1 MSGEIGGRGGS
12 HARKTSDFALQ
23 DGPRAQGDPGRDAL
37 CRTEHRQSACMIPPA
52 FILVAPQMG
61 ENIGAAAR
69 VMANF
74 GLTDLRLV
82 APRDGWPNPA
92 AETMSAGALPDVV
105 TVAVFDTV
113 EAAIADC
120 ALVFAT
126 TARPREM
133 EKPVVGA
140 SEAIGR
146 MRATPARA
154 AVLFGGERAGLPNEA
169 VALADAVLSYPV
181 NKMFASL
188 NLAQAV
194 ALLAH
199 GYAEA
204 IAGGPPPGF
213 MASKEVPATR
223 EELVGMME
231 HFEEELDRAG
241 FFYPDAKRAPMAQNL
256 RNAFTRA
263 GWTAQEVST
272 FRGAIKALA
281 IGRGRARVK
290 RED

>member
-1 MSGEIGGRGGS
+1 
-12 HARKTSDFALQ
+12 
-23 DGPRAQGDPGRDAL
+23 
-37 CRTEHRQSACMIPPA
+37 MIAPA

-105 TVAVFDTV
+105 TATVFDTV

-120 ALVFAT
+120 GVVFAT

-133 EKPVVGA
+133 EKPVLGA
-140 SEAIGR
+140 SEAIAR
-146 MRATPARA
+146 VRA
-154 AVLFGGERAGLPNEA
+154 ATVRTAILFGGERAGLPNEA
-169 VALADAVLSYPV
+169 VALADAILSFPV
-181 NKMFASL
+181 NRAFASL

-199 GYAEA
+199 AYAEA
-204 IAGGPPPGF
+204 QASGPPPGF
-213 MASKEVPATR
+213 MPSTEPPATR

-231 HFEEELDRAG
+231 HFEDELYRAG
-241 FFYPDAKRAPMAQNL
+241 FFFPDAKRAPMTQNL

-281 IGRGRARVK
+281 IGRGKARVK
-290 RED
+290 RDD

>member
-1 MSGEIGGRGGS
+1 MT
-12 HARKTSDFALQ
+12 A
-23 DGPRAQGDPGRDAL
+23 P
-37 CRTEHRQSACMIPPA
+37 C

-74 GLTDLRLV
+74 GLRDLRLV

-92 AETMSAGALPDVV
+92 AETMSAGALPEVV
-105 TVAVFDTV
+105 TVTVFETV
-113 EAAIADC
+113 EQAIADC
-120 ALVFAT
+120 GLVFAT

-140 SEAIGR
+140 GEAIAR
-146 MRATPARA
+146 LRAAEARA
-154 AVLFGGERAGLPNEA
+154 GILFGAERAGLPNEA
-169 VALADAVLSYPV
+169 VALADAILSYPV
-181 NKMFASL
+181 NRSFASL

-199 GYAEA
+199 AYAEA
-204 IAGGPPPGF
+204 EANGPPEGF
-213 MASKEVPATR
+213 AAAPEAPATR
-223 EELVGMME
+223 EELIGMME
-231 HFEEELDRAG
+231 HFEAELDRAG
-241 FFYPDAKRAPMAQNL
+241 FFFPEAKRAPMVQNL
-256 RNAFTRA
+256 RNSFTRA
-263 GWTAQEVST
+263 GWTSQEVST

-281 IGRGRARVK
+281 IGRGKARVV

>member
-1 MSGEIGGRGGS
+1 MAI
-12 HARKTSDFALQ
+12 TSQRRYSVPMTA
-23 DGPRAQGDPGRDAL
+23 P
-37 CRTEHRQSACMIPPA
+37 C

-105 TVAVFDTV
+105 TATVFDTV
-113 EAAIADC
+113 ERAIADC
-120 ALVFAT
+120 GVVFAT

-133 EKPVVGA
+133 EKPVLGA
-140 SEAIGR
+140 SEAITR
-146 MRATPARA
+146 IRATPART
-154 AVLFGGERAGLPNEA
+154 AVLFGAERAGLPNEA
-169 VALADAVLSYPV
+169 VALADAILSYPV
-181 NKMFASL
+181 NRAFASL

-199 GYAEA
+199 AYAEA
-204 IAGGPPPGF
+204 EASGPPAGF
-213 MASKEVPATR
+213 ADALDVPASR
-223 EELVGMME
+223 EELIGMME

-241 FFYPDAKRAPMAQNL
+241 FFFPDAKRAPMTQNL

-263 GWTAQEVST
+263 GWTEQEVST

-281 IGRGRARVK
+281 LGRGKARVV

>member
-1 MSGEIGGRGGS
+1 MT
-12 HARKTSDFALQ
+12 TSLA
-23 DGPRAQGDPGRDAL
+23 P
-37 CRTEHRQSACMIPPA
+37 T

-105 TVAVFDTV
+105 TARVFDTV

-120 ALVFAT
+120 GLVIAT
-126 TARPREM
+126 TARPRGL
-133 EKPVVGA
+133 EKPVMVLA
-140 SEAIGR
+140 EARTR
-146 MRATPARA
+146 MLATPGRTAI
-154 AVLFGGERAGLPNEA
+154 LFGAERMGLPNEA
-169 VALADAVLSYPV
+169 VTLSDAILSFPV
-181 NKMFASL
+181 NTSFASL

-194 ALLAH
+194 ALAAH
-199 GYAEA
+199 GWAEGVA
-204 IAGGPPPGF
+204 NLPAKFEAGVD
-213 MASKEVPATR
+213 APATKD
-223 EELVGMME
+223 ELVGMML
-231 HFEEELDRAG
+231 HFEDELDRAG
-241 FFYPDAKRAPMAQNL
+241 FFLPEVKREVMVQNL

-263 GWTAQEVST
+263 GWTAQEVRT

-281 IGRGRARVK
+281 LGRGKHRVK

>member
-1 MSGEIGGRGGS
+1 MT
-12 HARKTSDFALQ
+12 A
-23 DGPRAQGDPGRDAL
+23 
-37 CRTEHRQSACMIPPA
+37 PA

-105 TVAVFDTV
+105 TVQVFEQV

-120 ALVFAT
+120 GLVLAT
-126 TARPREM
+126 TARPRGM
-133 EKPVVGA
+133 EKPVLGA
-140 SEAIGR
+140 AEAVAR
-146 MRATPARA
+146 MRGTRPRTAI
-154 AVLFGGERAGLPNEA
+154 LFGAERSGLPNEA
-169 VALADAVLSYPV
+169 VALSDAILSFPV
-181 NKMFASL
+181 SRSFTSL

-194 ALLAH
+194 ALMAH
-199 GYAEA
+199 SYAEVQA
-204 IAGGPPPGF
+204 SGPPAAF
-213 MASKEVPATR
+213 VDAVDAPATR
-223 EELVGMME
+223 DELVGMME

-241 FFYPDAKRAPMAQNL
+241 FFFPEAKRAPMILNL

-263 GWTAQEVST
+263 GWTAQEVRT

-281 IGRGRARVK
+281 IGRGKYRVK

>member
-1 MSGEIGGRGGS
+1 MTTPV
-12 HARKTSDFALQ
+12 A
-23 DGPRAQGDPGRDAL
+23 
-37 CRTEHRQSACMIPPA
+37 PA
-52 FILVAPQMG
+52 FILVVPQLG

-105 TVAVFDTV
+105 SVTVFERV
-113 EAAIADC
+113 EDAIADC

-133 EKPVVGA
+133 EKPVIGA
-140 SEAIGR
+140 SEAITR
-146 MRATPARA
+146 IRATPARTA
-154 AVLFGGERAGLPNEA
+154 ILFGGERAGLPNEA
-169 VALADAVLSYPV
+169 VALADAILSYPV
-181 NKMFASL
+181 NPSFASL

-199 GYAEA
+199 AYAEA
-204 IAGGPPPGF
+204 DASGPPAAFADPVD
-213 MASKEVPATR
+213 VPAPR

-241 FFYPDAKRAPMAQNL
+241 FFFPEAKRAPITQNL

-281 IGRGRARVK
+281 VGRGKARVN
-290 RED
+290 RDT

>member
-1 MSGEIGGRGGS
+1 MT
-12 HARKTSDFALQ
+12 A
-23 DGPRAQGDPGRDAL
+23 
-37 CRTEHRQSACMIPPA
+37 PA
-52 FILVAPQMG
+52 FILVAPQLG

-105 TVAVFDTV
+105 AATVFDTV
-113 EAAIADC
+113 EQAVADC
-120 ALVFAT
+120 SLVFAT
-126 TARPREM
+126 TARSRGM
-133 EKPVVGA
+133 EKPVIGA
-140 SEAIGR
+140 GDAVARI
-146 MRATPARA
+146 RATPTRTAI
-154 AVLFGGERAGLPNEA
+154 LFGAERSGLPNEA
-169 VALADAVLSYPV
+169 VALSDAILTYPV
-181 NKMFASL
+181 NPSFASL

-199 GYAEA
+199 ALAEA
-204 IAGGPPPGF
+204 GASGPP
-213 MASKEVPATR
+213 SKFTDPVDAPATR

-241 FFYPDAKRAPMAQNL
+241 FFFPEAKRAPMTQNL

-263 GWTAQEVST
+263 GWTAQEVRT

-281 IGRGRARVK
+281 IGRGKARVT
-290 RED
+290 RAD

>member
-1 MSGEIGGRGGS
+1 MSE
-12 HARKTSDFALQ
+12 
-23 DGPRAQGDPGRDAL
+23 P
-37 CRTEHRQSACMIPPA
+37 C

-74 GLTDLRLV
+74 GLHDLRLV
-82 APRDGWPNPA
+82 APRDGWPNAA

-105 TVAVFDTV
+105 TARVFATV

-120 ALVFAT
+120 GMVFAT

-133 EKPVVGA
+133 EKPVVDAAGA
-140 SEAIGR
+140 VAQ
-146 MRATPARA
+146 MRASHVKA
-154 AVLFGGERAGLPNEA
+154 AILFGAERAGLPNEA
-169 VALADAVLSYPV
+169 VALADAILSYPV
-181 NKMFASL
+181 DRAFASL

-194 ALLAH
+194 ALMAH
-199 GYAEA
+199 GWAASAPADLPE
-204 IAGGPPPGF
+204 GF
-213 MASKEVPATR
+213 IDTVGEPASR

-231 HFEEELDRAG
+231 HFEAELDRAG
-241 FFYPDAKRAPMAQNL
+241 FFFPEAKRAPITQNL

-281 IGRGRARVK
+281 IGRGKARVV